1 MHYVGTAAN
10 VVVQHPHSIKYANC
24 LARAVLIEPDKHGKR
39 SSLEGM
45 LKAFAFIFIFILFY
59 FHLFNNRIFISTM
72 NIIY

>member
-1 MHYVGTAAN
+1 MQYVGTAAN

-45 LKAFAFIFIFILFY
+45 FKAFAFILILFY